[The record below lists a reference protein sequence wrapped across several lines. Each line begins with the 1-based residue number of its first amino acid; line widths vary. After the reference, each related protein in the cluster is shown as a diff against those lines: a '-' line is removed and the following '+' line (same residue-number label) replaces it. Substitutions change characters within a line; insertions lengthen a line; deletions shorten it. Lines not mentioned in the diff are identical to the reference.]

1 MLEDALP
8 IAVGS
13 GQTKSASEVFRLKHK
28 DLRNRVELTKEE
40 RSAERSKIKRKVKA
54 TQHQK
59 AIERKEKLRQQGL
72 QLAERFV
79 VKEAKRHMEKI
90 KNKNKKASQKGN
102 VEGEG
107 RRTNSSAKVF
117 SNL

>member
-90 KNKNKKASQKGN
+90 KNKNKKASQKGQ